1 MAANCPTDNTKLFG
15 RAIVLEVADGCADAV
30 PAESEWKALAAST
43 SKGFDFSPNSVTSDA
58 DDTKGYVENIVTNA
72 DFTISFEGEVR
83 RNDKL
88 DQYGVGRLIKYFNT
102 EIQAARQPTLWVRME
117 FGPITFIG
125 YMLINALS
133 SDGGSNDIVTFS
145 TEFKV
150 AAADTIQIVDTDE
163 EVPTTGVT
171 VTPTSASV
179 AAGAS
184 TTFAVNVAPADAT
197 DKTFTVTSSV
207 PARATATISGNTVTV
222 NAPSGATAGTANI
235 TVTTTDGSFTAV
247 FAVTVTV

>member
-15 RAIVLEVADGCADAV
+15 RAIVLEVADGCADTL
-30 PAESEWKALAAST
+30 PLESEWMALAAGT

-117 FGPITFIG
+117 FGPVTFIG

-133 SDGGSNDIVTFS
+133 SDGGTNDIITFS

-150 AAADTIQIVDTDE
+150 AAADTIQVIDTEDNVD
-163 EVPTTGVT
+163 VASVS
-171 VTPTSASV
+171 VTPSTSS
-179 AAGAS
+179 GAVG
-184 TTFAVNVAPADAT
+184 TTVQLTANILPADAT
-197 DKTFTVTSSV
+197 DKTGVWSSSDQTKATVNSSGLV
-207 PARATATISGNTVTV
+207 TRVATGTATITFTTNDGGKT
-222 NAPSGATAGTANI
+222 GTSSI
-235 TVTTTDGSFTAV
+235 TVTA
-247 FAVTVTV
+247 

>member
-15 RAIVLEVADGCADAV
+15 RAIVLEVADGCADTL
-30 PAESEWKALAAST
+30 PQESEWKALAAGT

-117 FGPITFIG
+117 FGPVTFIG

-133 SDGGSNDIVTFS
+133 SDGGTNDIITFS

-150 AAADTIQIVDTDE
+150 AAADTIQVIDTDDT
-163 EVPTTGVT
+163 VAVTGAT
-171 VTPTSASV
+171 VTPATASLAV
-179 AAGAS
+179 GATRQLTGTVLPS
-184 TTFAVNVAPADAT
+184 DAT
-197 DKTFTVTSSV
+197 DKSGTWTTSDATKATVSSTGLVTGVAAGTSTITFKSNDGNF
-207 PARATATISGNTVTV
+207 TATC
-222 NAPSGATAGTANI
+222 
-235 TVTTTDGSFTAV
+235 
-247 FAVTVTV
+247 AVTVTAS

>member
-1 MAANCPTDNTKLFG
+1 MAANCPTDNTKLFS
-15 RAIVLEVADGCADAV
+15 RAIVLEVADGCADTV
-30 PAESEWKALAAST
+30 PQESEWKALAAGT

-117 FGPITFIG
+117 FGPVTFMG

-133 SDGGSNDIVTFS
+133 SDGGTNDIITFS

-150 AAADTIQIVDTDE
+150 AAADTIQVVDTDDS
-163 EVPTTGVT
+163 VPATGVT
-171 VTPTSASV
+171 VTPATTSV
-179 AAGAS
+179 VVGA
-184 TTFAVNVAPADAT
+184 TRQLNGTVLPADAT
-197 DKTFTVTSSV
+197 DKSGTWTTSDATKATVSSTGLV
-207 PARATATISGNTVTV
+207 TGVAAGTATITFKSNDGNFTGTTTVTV
-222 NAPSGATAGTANI
+222 TA
-235 TVTTTDGSFTAV
+235 S
-247 FAVTVTV
+247 

>member
-15 RAIVLEVADGCADAV
+15 RAIVLEVADGCADTM
-30 PAESEWKALAAST
+30 PLESEWMALAAGT

-117 FGPITFIG
+117 FGPVTFIG

-133 SDGGSNDIVTFS
+133 SDGGTNDIITFS

-150 AAADTIQIVDTDE
+150 ASADTIQVIDTDPD
-163 EVPTTGVT
+163 VPVASVS
-171 VTPTSASV
+171 VTPATSTGAV
-179 AAGAS
+179 AS
-184 TTFAVNVAPADAT
+184 TVQLTANVLPTDAT
-197 DKTFTVTSSV
+197 DKTGTWTSSDPTKATV
-207 PARATATISGNTVTV
+207 NSSGLVTRVAVGTATITFTSND
-222 NAPSGATAGTANI
+222 GAKTGTSAI
-235 TVTTTDGSFTAV
+235 TVTA
-247 FAVTVTV
+247 

>member
-15 RAIVLEVADGCADAV
+15 RAIVLEVADGCADTM
-30 PAESEWKALAAST
+30 PLESEWMALAAGT

-117 FGPITFIG
+117 FGPVTFIG

-133 SDGGSNDIVTFS
+133 SDGGTNDIITFS

-150 AAADTIQIVDTDE
+150 AAADTIQVIDTEDD
-163 EVPTTGVT
+163 VAVASVS
-171 VTPTSASV
+171 VTPSTSS
-179 AAGAS
+179 GAVG
-184 TTFAVNVAPADAT
+184 TTVQLTANILPVDAT
-197 DKTFTVTSSV
+197 DKTGVWSSSDQTKATVNSSGLV
-207 PARATATISGNTVTV
+207 TRVATGTATITFTTNDGGKT
-222 NAPSGATAGTANI
+222 GTSSI
-235 TVTTTDGSFTAV
+235 TVTA
-247 FAVTVTV
+247 

>member
-15 RAIVLEVADGCADAV
+15 RAIVLEVADGCADTV
-30 PAESEWKALAAST
+30 PQESEWKALAAGT

-117 FGPITFIG
+117 FGPVTFMG

-133 SDGGSNDIVTFS
+133 SDGGTNDIITFS

-150 AAADTIQIVDTDE
+150 AAADTIQVVDTDDS
-163 EVPTTGVT
+163 VPATGVT
-171 VTPTSASV
+171 VTPATTSV
-179 AAGAS
+179 VVGA
-184 TTFAVNVAPADAT
+184 TRQLTGTVLPADAT
-197 DKTFTVTSSV
+197 DKSGAWTTSDATKATVSSTGLV
-207 PARATATISGNTVTV
+207 TGVAAGTATITFKSNDGNFTGTTTVTV
-222 NAPSGATAGTANI
+222 TA
-235 TVTTTDGSFTAV
+235 S
-247 FAVTVTV
+247 

>member
-15 RAIVLEVADGCADAV
+15 RAIVLEAADGCADTM
-30 PAESEWKALAAST
+30 PLESEWMALAAGT

-88 DQYGVGRLIKYFNT
+88 DQYGVFRLIKYFNT
-102 EIQAARQPTLWVRME
+102 EIQAARQPTIWVRME
-117 FGPITFIG
+117 FGAITFIG

-133 SDGGSNDIVTFS
+133 SDGGTNDIITFS

-150 AAADTIQIVDTDE
+150 AAADTIQVIDTEDD
-163 EVPTTGVT
+163 VAVASVS
-171 VTPTSASV
+171 VTPSTSSGAV
-179 AAGAS
+179 GTTVQLAA
-184 TTFAVNVAPADAT
+184 NVLPADAT
-197 DKTFTVTSSV
+197 DKTGVWSSSDQTKATVNSSGLV
-207 PARATATISGNTVTV
+207 TRVATGTATITFTTNDGGKT
-222 NAPSGATAGTANI
+222 GTSSI
-235 TVTTTDGSFTAV
+235 TVTA
-247 FAVTVTV
+247 

>member
-15 RAIVLEVADGCADAV
+15 RAIVLEVADGCADTV
-30 PAESEWKALAAST
+30 PQESEWKALAAGT

-117 FGPITFIG
+117 FGPVTFMG

-133 SDGGSNDIVTFS
+133 SDGGTNDIITFS

-150 AAADTIQIVDTDE
+150 AAADTIQVVDTDDS
-163 EVPTTGVT
+163 VPATGVT
-171 VTPTSASV
+171 VTPATTSVVVSATRQLTGTV
-179 AAGAS
+179 L
-184 TTFAVNVAPADAT
+184 PADAT
-197 DKTFTVTSSV
+197 DKSGTWTTSDATKATVSSTGLV
-207 PARATATISGNTVTV
+207 TGVGAGTATITFKSNDGNFTGTTTVTV
-222 NAPSGATAGTANI
+222 TA
-235 TVTTTDGSFTAV
+235 S
-247 FAVTVTV
+247 

>member
-1 MAANCPTDNTKLFG
+1 MAASCPTDNTKLFG
-15 RAIVLEVADGCADAV
+15 RAIVLEVADGCADTV
-30 PAESEWKALAAST
+30 PQESEWKALAAGT

-117 FGPITFIG
+117 FGPVTFMG

-133 SDGGSNDIVTFS
+133 SDGGTNDIITFS

-150 AAADTIQIVDTDE
+150 AAADTIQVVDTDDS
-163 EVPTTGVT
+163 VPATGVT
-171 VTPTSASV
+171 VTPATTSV
-179 AAGAS
+179 VVGA
-184 TTFAVNVAPADAT
+184 TRQLTGTVLPADAT
-197 DKTFTVTSSV
+197 DKSGTWTTSDATKATVSSTGLV
-207 PARATATISGNTVTV
+207 TGVAAGTATITFKSNDGNFTGTTTVTV
-222 NAPSGATAGTANI
+222 TA
-235 TVTTTDGSFTAV
+235 S
-247 FAVTVTV
+247 

>member
-15 RAIVLEVADGCADAV
+15 RAIVLEVADGCADTV
-30 PAESEWKALAAST
+30 PQESEWKALAAGT

-102 EIQAARQPTLWVRME
+102 EIQAASQPTLWVRME
-117 FGPITFIG
+117 FGPITFQG

-133 SDGGSNDIVTFS
+133 SDGGTNDIITFS

-150 AAADTIQIVDTDE
+150 AAADTIQVVDTDDS
-163 EVPTTGVT
+163 VPATGVT
-171 VTPTSASV
+171 VTPATTSV
-179 AAGAS
+179 IVGA
-184 TTFAVNVAPADAT
+184 TRQLTGTVLPADAT
-197 DKTFTVTSSV
+197 DKSGTWTTSDATKATVSSTGLV
-207 PARATATISGNTVTV
+207 TGVAAGTATITFKSNDGNFTGTTTVTV
-222 NAPSGATAGTANI
+222 TA
-235 TVTTTDGSFTAV
+235 S
-247 FAVTVTV
+247 

>member
-15 RAIVLEVADGCADAV
+15 RAIVLEVADGCADTV
-30 PAESEWKALAAST
+30 PLESEWMALAAGT

-102 EIQAARQPTLWVRME
+102 EVQAARQPTLWVRME
-117 FGPITFIG
+117 FGPVTFIG

-133 SDGGSNDIVTFS
+133 SDGGTNDIITFS

-150 AAADTIQIVDTDE
+150 AAAETIQVIDTDPD
-163 EVPTTGVT
+163 VPVASVS
-171 VTPTSASV
+171 VTPSTSTGAV
-179 AAGAS
+179 GTTVQLAA
-184 TTFAVNVAPADAT
+184 NVLPADAT
-197 DKTFTVTSSV
+197 DKTGTWSSSDATKATVSSSGLV
-207 PARATATISGNTVTV
+207 TRVATGTATITFTTND
-222 NAPSGATAGTANI
+222 GAKTGTSAITITA
-235 TVTTTDGSFTAV
+235 
-247 FAVTVTV
+247 

>member
-30 PAESEWKALAAST
+30 PLESEWKALAAGT

-102 EIQAARQPTLWVRME
+102 EIQATRQPTLWVRME
-117 FGPITFIG
+117 FGPVTFIG

-133 SDGGSNDIVTFS
+133 SDGGTNDIITFS

-150 AAADTIQIVDTDE
+150 ADADTIQVIDTDN
-163 EVPTTGVT
+163 EVPVTGVALTPATTSVVVGATRQLTAT
-171 VTPTSASV
+171 VSPT
-179 AAGAS
+179 
-184 TTFAVNVAPADAT
+184 DAT
-197 DKTFTVTSSV
+197 DKTGVWASSDTSKF
-207 PARATATISGNTVTV
+207 TIST
-222 NAPSGATAGTANI
+222 SGLITGVAAGTGNA
-235 TVTTTDGSFTAV
+235 TFTTTDGAKVGTT
-247 FAVTVTV
+247 AVTVTAS

>member
-15 RAIVLEVADGCADAV
+15 RAIVLEVADGCADTV
-30 PAESEWKALAAST
+30 PQESEWKALAAGT

-117 FGPITFIG
+117 FGPVTFIG

-133 SDGGSNDIVTFS
+133 SDGGTNDIITFS

-150 AAADTIQIVDTDE
+150 AAADTIQVVDTDDS
-163 EVPTTGVT
+163 VPATGVT
-171 VTPTSASV
+171 VTPATASV
-179 AAGAS
+179 VVSATRQLTG
-184 TTFAVNVAPADAT
+184 TVLPADAT
-197 DKTFTVTSSV
+197 DKSGTWTTSDATKATVSSTGLV
-207 PARATATISGNTVTV
+207 TGVAAGTATITFKSNDGNFTGTTTVTV
-222 NAPSGATAGTANI
+222 TA
-235 TVTTTDGSFTAV
+235 S
-247 FAVTVTV
+247 

>member
-1 MAANCPTDNTKLFG
+1 MAICQTDNSKLFG
-15 RAIVLEVADGCADAV
+15 RAIVLEVADGCPDTV
-30 PAESEWKALAAST
+30 PQESEWKALAAGT

-102 EIQAARQPTLWVRME
+102 EIQATRQPTLWVRME
-117 FGPITFIG
+117 FGPVTFIG

-133 SDGGSNDIVTFS
+133 SDGGTNDIITFS

-150 AAADTIQIVDTDE
+150 AAADTIQVIDTDDA
-163 EVPTTGVT
+163 VAVTGVT
-171 VTPTSASV
+171 VTPATTSLAV
-179 AAGAS
+179 GA
-184 TTFAVNVAPADAT
+184 TRQLTGAVLPADAT
-197 DKTFTVTSSV
+197 NKGGTWTTSDATKATVSSSGLV
-207 PARATATISGNTVTV
+207 TGVAAGTATITFTSSDGGFTGTT
-222 NAPSGATAGTANI
+222 SATITA
-235 TVTTTDGSFTAV
+235 
-247 FAVTVTV
+247 